1 MKSVLKLSVFILLMA
16 VWVGCEGDYR
26 QKARGSF
33 GELVVI
39 MDSTQFESETAAALR
54 ETFGGW
60 IQTIPGK
67 PPRFDLRFQDFDTNQ
82 QLEYLKRY
90 RNLIIAAPIDDTTNT
105 GELLRALLSDEIER
119 QVREGESFAFPLE
132 NHWYRDQWLMLLS
145 GQSDSTLA
153 RQIRNSQETLTEN
166 LIDKEIQRYS
176 REIYDR
182 GEQVA
187 LADSIWQTEGWR
199 MRIQHDWI
207 KNIDT
212 TYTQNGQRQH
222 FMTMRRPLPE
232 NDRWFWIWWRKM
244 DDATHVDED
253 WINTK
258 RDSLNKQWIRGSRE
272 ESYVTTA
279 YNRPHETEQFIYNDD
294 LAFETLGIWTMTND
308 AMAGPFVNLTV
319 YDEESQR
326 LFMLEFAQFAPKYD
340 KRRFVRQF
348 RAMIRSFKSDS
359 TWQRDE
365 GNIASE
371 E

>member
-1 MKSVLKLSVFILLMA
+1 MKSVLKISVFLLLIG

-33 GELVVI
+33 GEVVVI
-39 MDSTQFESETAAALR
+39 MDSTQFESETANALR

-67 PPRFDLRFQDFDTNQ
+67 PPLFDLRFQDFKTNQ
-82 QLEYLKRY
+82 QLDQLKRY
-90 RNLIIAAPIDDTTNT
+90 RNLIVAAPITDSTNT
-105 GELLRALLSDEIER
+105 ADLIRALLSDEIER
-119 QVREGESFAFPLE
+119 QVREGESFAFPLKD
-132 NHWYRDQWLMLLS
+132 HWYRDQWLMLLS
-145 GQSDSTLA
+145 GESDSALA
-153 RQIRNSQETLTEN
+153 RQIRNSKKTLTDN
-166 LIDKEIQRYS
+166 LVDKEIQRYTQ
-176 REIYDR
+176 EIYNR

-212 TYTQNGQRQH
+212 TYSANGQEQH

-232 NDRWFWIWWRKM
+232 NDRWFWLWWKEVDNANDI
-244 DDATHVDED
+244 DDD

-258 RDSLNKQWIRGSRE
+258 RDSLNEQWIRGSRE
-272 ESYVTTA
+272 DSYVTTA
-279 YNRPHETEQFIYNDD
+279 YKRPHETEQFSYNGD
-294 LAFETLGIWTMTND
+294 LAFETLGVWTMTND

-319 YDEESQR
+319 FDEESQR
-326 LFMLEFAQFAPKYD
+326 LFMLEFAQFAPKYS

-348 RAMIRSFKSDS
+348 RAMIRTFKSDS
-359 TWQRDE
+359 TWQKQQ
-365 GNIASE
+365 GNMASQ
-371 E
+371 